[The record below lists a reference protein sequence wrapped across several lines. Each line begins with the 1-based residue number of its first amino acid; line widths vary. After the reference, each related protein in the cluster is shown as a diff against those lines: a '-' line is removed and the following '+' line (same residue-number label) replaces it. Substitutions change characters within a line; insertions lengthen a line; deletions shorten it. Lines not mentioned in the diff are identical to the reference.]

1 VRRLEL
7 GTAVAGTCPSLLPG
21 AGAGIVLGFAAVTR
35 PQQDTIQ
42 KRRHRGVT
50 LAIAIA
56 VLAGSSAVVGC
67 KSCDGSKASDAG
79 PSPTTLLTDEQA
91 AQVLARVGDT
101 TITLGDYTAALE
113 HMDQFDRLR
122 YQSAERRKELLDEMI
137 TVELLAM
144 EATAKG
150 YDKDPL
156 AQQELRAILRD
167 AMLAE
172 ARKGAPTPADV
183 PESEVRAWFEAHRA
197 EYKDPERRRVS
208 VVMVASEADAQ
219 GVLAAAKKTPGA
231 AQWGELVRSKSL
243 DAQARANVPVDLAGD
258 LGIIAPP
265 GDPRGDNPRVPA
277 EVRAAV
283 FEIEDLGGVHSK
295 VVPSGG
301 RFYVVRLT
309 QKIPPHE
316 RSYDEAERSI
326 RVKLAQDKLR
336 AKEDALIAELRK
348 SVKVE
353 IDESA
358 LATVK
363 VNLGSSSAVPSPQA
377 PANPGT
383 PSAADAGR

>member
-1 VRRLEL
+1 MTSPEREKSPQPEASPRPEGSPRPKKSPEGDERPRASRRR
-7 GTAVAGTCPSLLPG
+7 AVALAL
-21 AGAGIVLGFAAVTR
+21 AGVALAAAAAV
-35 PQQDTIQ
+35 
-42 KRRHRGVT
+42 G
-50 LAIAIA
+50 
-56 VLAGSSAVVGC
+56 GC
-67 KSCDGSKASDAG
+67 KACDGDRGSDAG
-79 PSPTTLLTDEQA
+79 TSPTTLLTNEQA
-91 AQVLARVGDT
+91 AQVLAKVGDK

-122 YQSAERRKELLDEMI
+122 YQSPERRKELLDEMI

-172 ARKGAPTPADV
+172 ARKGAPAPADV
-183 PESEVRAWFEAHRA
+183 PESEVRAWFDAHSA

-208 VVMVASEADAQ
+208 VVVLASRAEADA
-219 GVLAAAKKTPGA
+219 VLAAASSGVEA
-231 AQWGELVRSKSL
+231 ARWGELVRGKSL
-243 DAQARANVPVDLAGD
+243 DPQARANVPVDLAGD
-258 LGIIAPP
+258 LGIVSPP
-265 GDPRGDNPRVPA
+265 GDPRGENPRVPA

-283 FEIEDLGGVHSK
+283 FAIGDLGGVHDK
-295 VVPSGG
+295 VVTSGG

-316 RSYDEAERSI
+316 RTYEEAERSI

-336 AKEDALIAELRK
+336 AKEDELIATLK
-348 SVKVE
+348 KDVKVE
-353 IDESA
+353 IDETA

-363 VNLGSSSAVPSPQA
+363 VTAAPPPSSAPAPSSAPIPSSA
-377 PANPGT
+377 PAVP
-383 PSAADAGR
+383 DAGR

>member
-1 VRRLEL
+1 MTSREREESPREQPSGRRRIAA
-7 GTAVAGTCPSLLPG
+7 AVVAAAL
-21 AGAGIVLGFAAVTR
+21 AGAAAV
-35 PQQDTIQ
+35 
-42 KRRHRGVT
+42 
-50 LAIAIA
+50 
-56 VLAGSSAVVGC
+56 SGC
-67 KSCDGSKASDAG
+67 KSCSGDGGAADAG
-79 PSPTTLLTDEQA
+79 PSSPTTLLTNEQA
-91 AQVLARVGDT
+91 AQVLAKVGDK

-122 YQSAERRKELLDEMI
+122 YQSPERRKELLDEMI

-150 YDKDPL
+150 YDKEPL

-172 ARKGAPTPADV
+172 ARKGAPTPADI

-208 VVMVASEADAQ
+208 VIVLANQAEAEN
-219 GVLAAAKKTPGA
+219 VLAAAKKSAGA
-231 AQWGELVRSKSL
+231 AQWGELVRSRSL
-243 DAQARANVPVDLAGD
+243 DPQARANVPIDLAGD
-258 LGIIAPP
+258 LGIVSPP
-265 GDPRGDNPRVPA
+265 DDPRGDNPRVHA

-283 FEIEDLGGVHSK
+283 FEISDLGGIHDK
-295 VVPSGG
+295 VVASGG

-309 QKIPPHE
+309 QKIAPHE
-316 RSYDEAERSI
+316 RTYEEAERSI

-336 AKEDALIAELRK
+336 TKEDELIAGLKK

-353 IDESA
+353 IDEAA

-363 VNLGSSSAVPSPQA
+363 VNTGAAPPGAPSAVPPGVPTP
-377 PANPGT
+377 PAH
-383 PSAADAGR
+383 ADAGR

>member
-1 VRRLEL
+1 MRRRR
-7 GTAVAGTCPSLLPG
+7 AVALTI
-21 AGAGIVLGFAAVTR
+21 AGAVLV
-35 PQQDTIQ
+35 
-42 KRRHRGVT
+42 
-50 LAIAIA
+50 
-56 VLAGSSAVVGC
+56 AGAVVGGC
-67 KSCDGSKASDAG
+67 KSCDEKSGSDAG
-79 PSPTTLLTDEQA
+79 TSPTTLLTNEQA
-91 AQVLARVGDT
+91 AQVLAKVGDK

-122 YQSAERRKELLDEMI
+122 YQSPERRKELLDEMI

-172 ARKGAPTPADV
+172 ARKGVVTPAEV
-183 PESEVRAWFEAHRA
+183 PESEVRAWFEAHRD

-208 VVMVASEADAQ
+208 VV
-219 GVLAAAKKTPGA
+219 VLASAAEAEAVLSA
-231 AQWGELVRSKSL
+231 ATADKPDKVVESARWGELVRGKSL
-243 DAQARANVPVDLAGD
+243 DPQARANVPIDLAGD
-258 LGIIAPP
+258 LGIVSPP

-283 FEIEDLGGVHSK
+283 FAVDALGGVHDK
-295 VVPSGG
+295 VVASEN
-301 RFYVVRLT
+301 RFFVVRLT

-316 RSYDEAERSI
+316 RSYEEAERTI

-336 AKEDALIAELRK
+336 AKEDELIAELK
-348 SVKVE
+348 KDVKVE
-353 IDESA
+353 IDEAA

-363 VNLGSSSAVPSPQA
+363 VTGAPSGAPAPSSAPASSLPSL
-377 PANPGT
+377 
-383 PSAADAGR
+383 SDAGR